1 MTVCKAGDPIASALL
16 LESMA
21 STTSTGSN
29 IQFVKSDQST
39 SSFGKRRDTVRSG
52 GVLKRLG
59 ASLMQPFMVLRERF
73 SYLLRNAGGS
83 TAEANGVD
91 EPTVPPCSVRVAP
104 PCFYAFAGA
113 GNRRYGLCMDNMV
126 NSLDAAASVLGQE
139 QTLGQ
144 RLLKGLDSF
153 RKWFCCSAH
162 GDESCTP
169 EQQKYKDLFDECRE
183 HAPALCDTN
192 SSEGASDFANG
203 LTALYLHG
211 FGRELA
217 AETVQGL
224 VAEEKKGALAV
235 HELAAKLKAT
245 KDVATCYRSLPFKE
259 TLEVFI
265 EGEFFLEKD
274 DALAVFLGGIVAF
287 AEAIFE
293 QRKSVQTF
301 ISQYAYIKNSVQAL
315 LGTLT
320 PIQKAAIK
328 LRLND
333 FLVAKAY
340 RVFDFAK
347 AQSYLSR
354 DDRVGQ
360 QLLSM
365 SLGEQVMEALL
376 NELQLQPRRDEDIP
390 VNIPVGSLDIMEL
403 AALSRVLVHIQI
415 SKN

>member
-1 MTVCKAGDPIASALL
+1 MTVSKAGDPIASALL

-73 SYLLRNAGGS
+73 SHLLRNAGGS

-139 QTLGQ
+139 QTLGE

-162 GDESCTP
+162 GDESFTP

-211 FGRELA
+211 FGRELT

-224 VAEEKKGALAV
+224 VAEGKKGGAAI
-235 HELAAKLKAT
+235 HELAVKLAAT

-259 TLEVFI
+259 VLEVFI
-265 EGEFFLEKD
+265 GGDFFLKKD
-274 DALAVFLGGIVAF
+274 DALAVFLDGIVAF
-287 AEAIFE
+287 AGEIAE
-293 QRKSVQTF
+293 QRKNVQKFISQDDHFASSVQT
-301 ISQYAYIKNSVQAL
+301 L
-315 LGTLT
+315 LRTLT
-320 PIQKAAIK
+320 ASQKVAIK
-328 LRLND
+328 LRLKD
-333 FLVAKAY
+333 FLAAPAY
-340 RVFDFAK
+340 RIFDFART
-347 AQSYLSR
+347 QSSLLR
-354 DDRVGQ
+354 QDWVGQ
-360 QLLSM
+360 QLFSL
-365 SLGEQVMEALL
+365 SLGEQVMEPLL
-376 NELQLQPRRDEDIP
+376 KQLELPARSQGDVTVSE
-390 VNIPVGSLDIMEL
+390 LDADEL
-403 AALSRVLVHIQI
+403 AALNRVLVHIQI